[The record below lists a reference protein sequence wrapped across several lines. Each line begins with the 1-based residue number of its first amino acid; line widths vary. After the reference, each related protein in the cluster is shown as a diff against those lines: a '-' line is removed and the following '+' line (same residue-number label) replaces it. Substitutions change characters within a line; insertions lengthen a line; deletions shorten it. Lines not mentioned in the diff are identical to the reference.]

1 MPDLQSDDAQI
12 AIDKPRNSSQ
22 SIPSE
27 FRGKSFTVV
36 WAAAVLIATAG
47 WLYFMARG
55 AWSIVN
61 WLFS

>member
-1 MPDLQSDDAQI
+1 MPDLHSDDSHI
-12 AIDKPRNSSQ
+12 AIDKPSNNPHA
-22 SIPSE
+22 IPSE

-55 AWSIVN
+55 AWSMVN
-61 WLFS
+61 WFFG